1 MNKIFRRTVA
11 LVLAMILMIT
21 AIPFTVYAEN
31 DETVDME
38 ETEEMISEAVFLS
51 VSFLERRKTS
61 LFSRLTVAHIPS
73 FL

>member
-38 ETEEMISEAVFLS
+38 ETEEMISEDEDEDEEWDEFP
-51 VSFLERRKTS
+51 EDM
-61 LFSRLTVAHIPS
+61 I
-73 FL
+73 